1 LVIDKNA
8 HSFYRKGMKRIYETL
23 IAGHFSG
30 NRQMI
35 FLSGARQVGKT
46 TTALSVLPNARYFN
60 YDNVD
65 DASVIIGGANHIA
78 ADLNVSTPVNEQHE
92 VIFDEIHKYPRWKNC
107 IKGFFDTYGKG
118 RRIIVTG
125 SAQLAVYRRS
135 GDSLVGRYFPFTI
148 HPVSAREAV
157 GAAVNLDSVFQK
169 PVHISQN
176 IIETLLT
183 FGGFPEPFLKA
194 NRRFYNN
201 WQLTRKE
208 QIFRED
214 LRDLSR
220 VHDVRQ
226 IQVLGE
232 LLAAQVGAQTVLA
245 NLANELRVKNDTVK
259 MWITL
264 LESLYVCFQIQPWSK
279 NVANSLR
286 KQPKIYFWDWSIVAD
301 TGAKRENF
309 TASHLL
315 KAVHWWNACGL
326 GNFALYYLRDKQK
339 HEVDFLV
346 VCDNKPFMMVEV
358 KSSSH
363 NRISPNIEHF
373 QKTVKAPYVFQLAF
387 DMPVS
392 NINPA
397 ELHKPAIIA
406 AADLFKILV

>member
-1 LVIDKNA
+1 
-8 HSFYRKGMKRIYETL
+8 MKRIYETL
-23 IAGHFSG
+23 IAEHFAS
-30 NRQMI
+30 NRQMV

-46 TTALSVLPNARYFN
+46 TTALTVLPGARYFN

-65 DASVIIGGANHIA
+65 DATMIIGGANPIA
-78 ADLNVSTPVNEQHE
+78 AALNISMPAKELNE
-92 VIFDEIHKYPRWKNC
+92 VIFDEIHKYPRWKNF
-107 IKGFFDTYGKG
+107 IKGFFDTHGSG
-118 RRIIVTG
+118 RSIIVTG
-125 SAQLAVYRRS
+125 SARLAVYRRG
-135 GDSLVGRYFPFTI
+135 GDSLMGRYFPFTI
-148 HPVSAREAV
+148 HPISAREAT
-157 GAAVNLDSVFQK
+157 GAAVNLNNIFQE
-169 PVHISQN
+169 PAHISTSV
-176 IIETLLT
+176 IETLLD
-183 FGGFPEPFLKA
+183 FGGFPEPFLKT

-226 IQVLGE
+226 IQVLSE
-232 LLAAQVGAQTVLA
+232 LLTARVGSQTVLA
-245 NLANELRVKNDTVK
+245 SLANELRVKDDTVK

-286 KQPKIYFWDWSIVAD
+286 KQAKIYLWDWSIVTD
-301 TGAKRENF
+301 IGAKRENLV
-309 TASHLL
+309 ASHLL

-326 GNFALYYLRDKQK
+326 GNFGLYYLRDKQK
-339 HEVDFLV
+339 REVDFLV
-346 VCDNKPFMMVEV
+346 SCDNKPFMMVEV

-373 QKTVKAPYVFQLAF
+373 QKMLEAPHVFQLVF
-387 DMPVS
+387 DMSAS
-392 NINPA
+392 NINPT

-406 AADLFKILV
+406 AADLFKTLV